1 MLYRQQ
7 DGSFIDI
14 KKNNY
19 KNDVLFY
26 KKIVTLKNTQK
37 QETIQS
43 CFIKK
48 EPSKYVYYSTKAIQK
63 LLDS

>member
-7 DGSFIDI
+7 DGSLVNII
-14 KKNNY
+14 KNNY
-19 KNDVLFY
+19 KNDMLFY
-26 KKIVTLKNTQK
+26 KKIVTVKNTQK

-48 EPSKYVYYSTKAIQK
+48 EPSKYVYYSTKAIHK
-63 LLDS
+63 LFDS